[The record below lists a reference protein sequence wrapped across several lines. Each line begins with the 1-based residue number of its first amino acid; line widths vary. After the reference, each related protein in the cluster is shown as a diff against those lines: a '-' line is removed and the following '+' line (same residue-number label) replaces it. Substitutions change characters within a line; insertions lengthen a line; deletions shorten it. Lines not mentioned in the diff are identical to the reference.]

1 MKILITGSCGFI
13 GFSLAKYFLN
23 KKYEVIG
30 LDNMNNYYDPRLKKQ
45 RLKILSIE
53 RRFKFFKVD
62 ISDKNNLSKIFKL
75 YKFSSI
81 YHLAAQAGV
90 RYSIEFPEIYFKSN
104 ILGFYNLISLAKE
117 YKSGPFFYASTSS
130 VYGNQKKFPIKEEYD
145 TNNPLSFYAASK
157 KCNESMASSFHNMYG
172 LSFIGLRFFTV
183 YGPFGRPDMSLF
195 KFIDLALKNKRI
207 ELYNYGNHTR
217 DFTYVDDV
225 VKAIYL
231 LHKKIDKLKRP
242 VNDIFNIG
250 NSNPITLLKF
260 IKTIENTIN
269 KKIYIKY
276 LPMQKGDVEKTHS
289 NSSRLYNFIKFKPQT
304 TIEEGVSKF
313 YEWYDKYHK

>member
-30 LDNMNNYYDPRLKKQ
+30 LDNMNNYYNPTLKKR
-45 RLKILSIE
+45 RLKILLIQKK
-53 RRFKFFKVD
+53 FKFFKVD
-62 ISDKNNLSKIFKL
+62 ISDKNKLSKIFKTN
-75 YKFSSI
+75 KFSSI

-90 RYSIEFPEIYFKSN
+90 RYSIDFPDVYFKSN
-104 ILGFYNLISLAKE
+104 ILGFYNLISLAKD

-130 VYGNQKKFPIKEEYD
+130 VYGDQKKFPIKEEYD
-145 TNNPLSFYAASK
+145 TNNPMSFYAASK
-157 KCNESMASSFHNMYG
+157 KCNESMVTSFYNMYG
-172 LSFIGLRFFTV
+172 MSFIGLRFFTV

-195 KFIDLALKNKRI
+195 KFIDLALKNKKI
-207 ELYNYGNHTR
+207 ELYNYGKHTR

-231 LHKKIDKLKRP
+231 LHKKIHKNIKP
-242 VNDIFNIG
+242 INEIYNIG
-250 NSNPITLLKF
+250 NSNPITLTKF

-269 KKIYIKY
+269 KKMNIKY

-289 NSSRLYNFIKFKPQT
+289 NSSKLHKFINFKPKT
-304 TIEEGVSKF
+304 TIDEGVSKF
-313 YEWYDKYHK
+313 YEWYVKYQK